1 MKENNMKTLVKRF
14 DENPFLII
22 YSMLCATVVCAAEQ
36 RSIPCV
42 ERMPN
47 IPQSYEMRDWKSVA
61 LAFDAL
67 VFNSEAKG
75 ECFPLVHLYTKEGI
89 TNFALSSY
97 VGPTEPRENSN
108 EGIAAMGAVLG
119 ASLVGIDKRK
129 GTIDWVRSCQQFYN
143 PKQQLILNRV
153 GGGAG
158 HSYWYDVFPHIQF
171 ASLAYLYPDAAADTL
186 MAASASRWRDA
197 CFAMKPIQ
205 GEIDFEH
212 QAFNFWTMKPSTGK
226 WREPDAAAGIGWIQY
241 MAWMK
246 SQDTKFLRAAMFCV
260 DALNTR
266 TNNPYYEVQLP
277 FGAYTAV
284 RMNAEQGTTY
294 DVDKIINW
302 CFDHNSV
309 ARPDM
314 GMITDSWQDME
325 MYGLYGSVNRQPWR
339 PKGGGYAFAMNTY
352 ALMWATVP
360 IARYD
365 TRYARAIGKW
375 MVNAASASRYFYADA
390 TPTNR
395 QSCAWWKGD
404 PEAVIAYE
412 GLRYKWHKDEGD
424 NVIVGGDVLRGKWAF
439 KTDFGIYGSA
449 LVGVLGSIVKKTD
462 VEGILQLDCLATDF
476 YRTPAYPTYLYYN
489 PFSESKTVTLNVG
502 KTASALYD
510 ATSQQFI
517 AKQVTGVT
525 RLTLK
530 PDTAMVVVL
539 CPTDGTIT
547 SAKNRLLCNTRV
559 IDWATK

>member
-1 MKENNMKTLVKRF
+1 MKAL
-14 DENPFLII
+14 LI

-47 IPQSYEMRDWKSVA
+47 IPKTYHLRDWRRVA
-61 LAFDAL
+61 LSFDQLAMN
-67 VFNSEAKG
+67 VEAKG
-75 ECFPLVHLYTKEGI
+75 QYLPLVKRYERAGV
-89 TNFALSSY
+89 TNMALPSY
-97 VGPTEPRENSN
+97 VGPSGETQSFDEAIP
-108 EGIAAMGAVLG
+108 ALGAILG

-129 GTIDWVRSCQQFYN
+129 GPVNWVEATRQYYN
-143 PKQQLILNRV
+143 PKEKLVLNRV
-153 GGGAG
+153 GGTAG
-158 HSYWYDVFPHIQF
+158 HMYWYETFPHILF
-171 ASLAYLYPDAAADTL
+171 YSIAYLYPDKVSDEIL
-186 MAASASRWRDA
+186 IASAGRWREA
-197 CFAMKPIQ
+197 CLAMKPEQ
-205 GEIDFEH
+205 GAIDFNH
-212 QAFNFWTMKPSTGK
+212 LAFDFNTMKPVVGR
-226 WREPDAAAGIGWIQY
+226 WMEPDAAAGIGWIQY

-246 SQDTKFLRAAMFCV
+246 SNDTRFLKAATLCI
-260 DALNTR
+260 DALNVR

-277 FGAYTAV
+277 FGVYTAV

-294 DVDKIINW
+294 DVNKIINW

-314 GMITDSWQDME
+314 GMITDAWQNME

-352 ALMWATVP
+352 AMMWPVVP

-375 MVNAASASRYFYADA
+375 MVNAAAASRYFYADA

-412 GLRYKWHKDEGD
+412 GIRYKWHQDEGD
-424 NVIVGGDVLRGKWAF
+424 NVIVGGDPTREKWDF

-476 YRTPAYPTYLYYN
+476 YRAPAYPTYLYYN
-489 PFSESKTVTLNVG
+489 PFSESKTVTLDVG

-510 ATSQQFI
+510 ATSHQFI
-517 AKQVTGVT
+517 AKKVTGVT
-525 RLTLK
+525 RLTLM
-530 PDTAMVVVL
+530 PDMARVIVL
-539 CPTDGTIT
+539 CPADGTLT
-547 SAKNRLLCNTRV
+547 SAKSRLLCNTRV